1 MANFKL
7 PVGLQDLE
15 LERDV
20 RSQLLLADRTQLQH
34 TTRES
39 LMDLKYLGLLK
50 PRCARELIGIFLKD
64 LILLPAMLSKGNY
77 FFCPLPLYPR
87 QPCLTSNAVFS
98 KLRGN
103 VVRT

>member
-34 TTRES
+34 ATREG
-39 LMDLKYLGLLK
+39 LMGLKYLGLLK
-50 PRCARELIGIFLKD
+50 P
-64 LILLPAMLSKGNY
+64 
-77 FFCPLPLYPR
+77 
-87 QPCLTSNAVFS
+87 
-98 KLRGN
+98 
-103 VVRT
+103 